1 MNGLMLL
8 LETVIYIPSD
18 LVNCAKA
25 GEDAKAFAE
34 WADIFLHPVSLVD
47 TVQYNVKHHFAAIT
61 LEIAKA
67 KKDLAAN
74 KFAALGEDLGELL
87 VIVTTPAPAETK
99 PWFTFEVWQD

>member
-25 GEDAKAFAE
+25 GADAKAFAE

-67 KKDLAAN
+67 PYAN
-74 KFAALGEDLGELL
+74 STTLKITLEEPRVLSTSKAYNT
-87 VIVTTPAPAETK
+87 VTSG
-99 PWFTFEVWQD
+99 